1 MARLICGLKRTS
13 CQKHK
18 KHYISP
24 FFHFPFVPQ
33 YFAFSAMQI
42 SKEEAI
48 IAEDVHG
55 QARE

>member
-1 MARLICGLKRTS
+1 
-13 CQKHK
+13 
-18 KHYISP
+18 
-24 FFHFPFVPQ
+24 VPQ